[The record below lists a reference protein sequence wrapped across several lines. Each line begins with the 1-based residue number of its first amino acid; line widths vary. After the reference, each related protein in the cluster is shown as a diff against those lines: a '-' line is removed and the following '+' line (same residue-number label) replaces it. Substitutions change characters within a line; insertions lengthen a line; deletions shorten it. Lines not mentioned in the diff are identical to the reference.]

1 MKLSKTP
8 IEGLCLIEPKVF
20 GDSRGFFFESWNER
34 VFQELIGRPV
44 RFVQDNHSRSG
55 KGVLRGLHYQRRQAQ
70 GKLVRVTAG
79 KVWDVAVDIREGSS
93 TFGTWWGTELSEVNH
108 RQLWIPEG
116 MAHGFIVLSD
126 FADFL
131 YKTTNYWDPVWER
144 SILWSDPDIG
154 IDWPFAQLSSAKD
167 EALSMLK
174 LADRDRFA
182 QRLKTLRDDGELE
195 ISDGHGANPAT
206 PKSNR

>member
-8 IEGLCLIEPKVF
+8 IEGLFLIEPKVF

-116 MAHGFIVLSD
+116 MAHGFLVLSD

-144 SILWSDPDIG
+144 SILWSDPNIG
-154 IDWPFAQLSSAKD
+154 IDWPLSQLSPAKD

-174 LADRDRFA
+174 LADRDKFA
-182 QRLKTLRDDGELE
+182 KGIQALRDDGELE
-195 ISDGHGANPAT
+195 ISDGY
-206 PKSNR
+206 

>member
-116 MAHGFIVLSD
+116 MAHGFLVLSD

-144 SILWSDPDIG
+144 SILWSDPNIG
-154 IDWPFAQLSSAKD
+154 IDWPLSQLSPAKD

-174 LADRDRFA
+174 LADRDKFA
-182 QRLKTLRDDGELE
+182 RGLQALRDDGELE
-195 ISDGHGANPAT
+195 ISDGY
-206 PKSNR
+206 

>member
-93 TFGTWWGTELSEVNH
+93 TFGTWWGSELSEVNH

-116 MAHGFIVLSD
+116 MAHGFLVLSD

-144 SILWSDPDIG
+144 SILWSDPNIG
-154 IDWPFAQLSSAKD
+154 IDWPMSQLSPAKD

-174 LADRDRFA
+174 LADRDKFA
-182 QRLKTLRDDGELE
+182 KGIQALRDDGELE
-195 ISDGHGANPAT
+195 ISDGY
-206 PKSNR
+206 